1 MASFFNLILDTLAP
15 SGLSLLINNGA
26 TYATTQAVSLT
37 ITVSD
42 SDTTAYQMKIWGIEG
57 AESESTASW
66 QTFATSKSVT
76 LTAGDGLKTIYIK
89 VRDDVGN
96 ESDVVSDTITLNTV
110 VPTVTISG
118 PDRSRI
124 SKVDGYD
131 SAAFSFMAD
140 VLFTE
145 YKVCVVT
152 ATNSLEGAGKVIGTV
167 NGSINTSG
175 TGGNYAA
182 NTAINVTIK
191 GADLEAASSG
201 DGTKIIKVFVKN
213 EAGTWSVA

>member
-15 SGLSLLINNGA
+15 GGLTLKINDGA
-26 TYATTQAVSLT
+26 TYTTTQAVTLKIAVT
-37 ITVSD
+37 DT
-42 SDTTAYQMKIWGIEG
+42 DTTGYQMKIWGIDG
-57 AESESTASW
+57 TASEANATW
-66 QTFATSKSVT
+66 QSFAATKSVT
-76 LTAGDGLKTIYIK
+76 LPTGDGLKTIYVK

-110 VPTVTISG
+110 VPTVTITG
-118 PDRSRI
+118 PDRSKI

-131 SAAFSFMAD
+131 AAAFSFMAD

-152 ATNSLEGAGKVIGTV
+152 ANNSLEGAGKVIGTAH
-167 NGSINTSG
+167 GSTNTSG
-175 TGGNYAA
+175 TGGSYAA
-182 NTAINVTIK
+182 DTAINVTIK
-191 GADLEAASSG
+191 GADLEATSSG